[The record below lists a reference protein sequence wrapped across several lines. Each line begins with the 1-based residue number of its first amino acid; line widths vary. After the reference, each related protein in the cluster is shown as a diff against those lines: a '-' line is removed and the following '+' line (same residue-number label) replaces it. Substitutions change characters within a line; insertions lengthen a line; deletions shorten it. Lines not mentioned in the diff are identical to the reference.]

1 MLDLTA
7 PILPGGGAGGVEILD
22 ELRRHVGDAPPDE
35 RREWDRWGGE
45 IARYGPMSFTLR

>member
-7 PILPGGGAGGVEILD
+7 PILPGVGAGGVEILD
-22 ELRRHVGDAPPDE
+22 ELRRHVRDARPDE

-45 IARYGPMSFTLR
+45 IDRYGPMNFTLQ

>member
-1 MLDLTA
+1 MLDLTTPIA
-7 PILPGGGAGGVEILD
+7 PGVGAGEIESLD

-45 IARYGPMSFTLR
+45 IVRYSPMSFTPR